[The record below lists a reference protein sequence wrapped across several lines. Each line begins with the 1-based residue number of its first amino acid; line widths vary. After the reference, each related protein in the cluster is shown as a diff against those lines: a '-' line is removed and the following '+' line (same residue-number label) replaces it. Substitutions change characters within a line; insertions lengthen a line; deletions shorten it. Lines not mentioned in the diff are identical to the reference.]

1 MNNIPEA
8 NVIKLYKESFD
19 SSLLVNCSKN
29 VVDVVCVV
37 VVVVFFEAV
46 VLGVILDEKSPE
58 IGSKEV
64 PKSVG
69 SREAV
74 LLSVVDSSNVELVES
89 EKDSDVESE
98 KDSEVESEKDS
109 EVESENDSDSVLD
122 ETSFVILEK
131 KSVDSA

>member
-29 VVDVVCVV
+29 VVDVVCV

-89 EKDSDVESE
+89 EKYSEVESE

-109 EVESENDSDSVLD
+109 DSVLD
-122 ETSFVILEK
+122 ETSFVILGK